1 MIIEV
6 ASEGWIVEIQPNKS
20 FTKPITLNMIK
31 KLSSHPPHPQTTHKR
46 VYEDLGFGH
55 RSNIF
60 LASLL
65 SSFLIH

>member
-20 FTKPITLNMIK
+20 FTQAHHFKYDQKTIFTPTTSTN
-31 KLSSHPPHPQTTHKR
+31 THKR